1 MPHRLIQAMIDDG
14 TAELITAQTLDAFLS
29 EETPAVSALFFTGDP
44 EKKLETADV
53 AVVLRELERA
63 NPGRLRIAIIDRAD
77 EHDLKHRCGV
87 MVLPS
92 VAFFSGSEH
101 LETIPKIQDWAV
113 YAEKLPK
120 ILDKASAIA
129 A

>member
-1 MPHRLIQAMIDDG
+1 MPHRLIQAMLDDG
-14 TAELITAQTLDAFLS
+14 TAELLTAQTLDAFLS
-29 EETPAVSALFFTGDP
+29 EDTPAVSALFFTGDP

-53 AVVLRELERA
+53 AVVLRELERS
-63 NPGRLRIAIIDRAD
+63 NPGRLRIGIIDRAD
-77 EHDLKHRCGV
+77 EQTLKHRCGV

-92 VAFFSGSEH
+92 VAFFSGTKH
-101 LETIPKIQDWAV
+101 LDTIPKIQDWAV

-120 ILDKASAIA
+120 ILDKASALA